1 MSYSI
6 DIFTMQGKKVST
18 RQLHAELFGEQE
30 VNQTLIHEYVVMYLA
45 NQRISIAH
53 TKGRGEIRGSGKKLY
68 KQKGTGRARVGDAG
82 SPIRKGGGVSFGPTN
97 EINHSKDMPKKMKRK
112 ALQHALLLKAQ
123 QGTIL
128 GVDGMEIDQ
137 PKTKT
142 AATMLSSL
150 ELSTKTTL
158 IVLPEH
164 TEVVVKS
171 FKNIP
176 NVTYQTAQQVNA
188 YDVMSHKSIIFVGS
202 ALDVVEHTLLS

>member
-18 RQLHAELFGEQE
+18 RQLHAEIFAEQE
-30 VNQTLIHEYVVMYLA
+30 INQTLIHEYVVMYLA
-45 NQRISIAH
+45 NQRNPIAH

-97 EINHSKDMPKKMKRK
+97 EINHSKEMPKKMRRK

-123 QGTIL
+123 QGTVIGL
-128 GVDGMEIDQ
+128 DAFTMDQ

-142 AATMLSSL
+142 AATMLTSL
-150 ELSTKTTL
+150 NLSEKTTL
-158 IVLPEH
+158 IILPEH
-164 TEVVVKS
+164 GEDITKS
-171 FKNIP
+171 LRNIP
-176 NVTYQTAQQVNA
+176 SVTYQTAQQVNA
-188 YDVMSHKSIIFVGS
+188 YDVMSHKAIVFVGS